1 MTMRPRLPLAMMRR
15 STARASSSGAV
26 RFVSMIFA
34 ICSGDVCTCRL
45 SWPMAALLTR
55 ASIGPRRL
63 SASLRKAVMALTSV
77 TSTDAATTR
86 SGLAAAT
93 ASSSGVTVRAKAA
106 TLAPCAR
113 MSSTMARPSPR
124 EPPETTTTVAGPMG
138 SVLSDIALQGLL
150 DRDVVEEPHPTGHGV
165 VREASRAPRGQLGI
179 ARLAGEHDVGGHDA
193 ADDRGLAAAHGG
205 PGHRG
210 VCLQHVAH
218 GGGGR
223 LRSPDVDLVGRDA
236 AGDEDAAVDH
246 LDAVTGAEH
255 PVDALAPL
263 G

>member
-1 MTMRPRLPLAMMRR
+1 MTMRPRLPLAMIRR

-26 RFVSMIFA
+26 RFVSMILA
-34 ICSGDVCTCRL
+34 ICSGEVCTCRL
-45 SWPMAALLTR
+45 SWPIAALLTR

-63 SASLRKAVMALTSV
+63 SASLRKALMALTSV

-150 DRDVVEEPHPTGHGV
+150 DRDVVQEPHPPGHGV
-165 VREASRAPRGQLGI
+165 VGEARGAPRGA
-179 ARLAGEHDVGGHDA
+179 ARRRWPPPRARRRRSRCCRRSGPCGRGRRPRPPRGAPAG
-193 ADDRGLAAAHGG
+193 R
-205 PGHRG
+205 R
-210 VCLQHVAH
+210 
-218 GGGGR
+218 
-223 LRSPDVDLVGRDA
+223 
-236 AGDEDAAVDH
+236 
-246 LDAVTGAEH
+246 
-255 PVDALAPL
+255 APPRRTPWL
-263 G
+263 PRR